1 MAYYLDTS
9 AMAKL
14 VVAEAETAG
23 LLDWIDSGD
32 RDCVANDLARAELMR
47 AVRRA
52 APDLAP
58 RAREVLDA
66 VVLVEVTSAVFAAA
80 GRLEPSSLR
89 TLDAVHV
96 ASALDL
102 GDDLEALVTYDQRL
116 ADAANANG
124 IRVLAPR

>member
-14 VVAEAETAG
+14 VVAETETAG
-23 LLDWIDSGD
+23 LVDWLESGD
-32 RDCVANDLARAELMR
+32 RDGVASDLARAELMR
-47 AVRRA
+47 AVRRT

-66 VVLVEVTSAVFAAA
+66 VVLVEVTAAVFAAA

-116 ADAANANG
+116 ADAARRNG
-124 IRVLAPR
+124 IRVLAPS